1 MQIICWPNS
10 PRGRFRETRL
20 SLSLLARALHQKAPP
35 GFTFM
40 HPDETTRSSN
50 FNPAFLLIKAR
61 ARVPCLFK
69 IAHLGKRINENPF

>member
-1 MQIICWPNS
+1 
-10 PRGRFRETRL
+10 
-20 SLSLLARALHQKAPP
+20 
-35 GFTFM
+35 M